1 VNAIRATQSVVVTP
15 DGDGVVSHVGSLLV
29 AELADRLGFTRAAS
43 VAMQG
48 GTKRSRR
55 HDPGVVLTQLAVTLV
70 DGGDCLSDLA
80 ILRNQPQLFGEV
92 ASHPTAWRVISSG
105 WARRATETARR
116 EAREAAW
123 KAGAAPES
131 VTLDFD
137 ATLVTAHSEKEDAA
151 PNYKHGFGFH
161 PLLVFLDE
169 TEEALAGMLRPGNA
183 GANNALDHEVLLDQA
198 ISQLP
203 AQWRLGHRPGD
214 DAALVVHQ
222 VLVRSDSA
230 GASHGFVDACAE
242 RNIEVSIGMAID
254 ARVREA
260 LLLAQEEDWV
270 RAIEANGEFRDGAWV
285 TELTGLIDLS
295 RWGDGVRL
303 ICRRERPHPGAQ
315 LSLFDTLEGYRH
327 QCFLTTS
334 QGDIATLE
342 LRHRGHARVE
352 DRIRAAKD
360 MGLRNLPF
368 RDVASNEAWVEL
380 VLAAMDL
387 VAWTKS
393 LCLDGELRRA
403 EPKRLRF
410 ALLHVGARV
419 VRTGRRTVLRL
430 QRTWPWAE
438 ALASAFRRLRRMH
451 PPRRSELHS
460 IV

>member
-1 VNAIRATQSVVVTP
+1 
-15 DGDGVVSHVGSLLV
+15 
-29 AELADRLGFTRAAS
+29 
-43 VAMQG
+43 M
-48 GTKRSRR
+48 
-55 HDPGVVLTQLAVTLV
+55 
-70 DGGDCLSDLA
+70 
-80 ILRNQPQLFGEV
+80 
-92 ASHPTAWRVISSG
+92 
-105 WARRATETARR
+105 
-116 EAREAAW
+116 
-123 KAGAAPES
+123 
-131 VTLDFD
+131 
-137 ATLVTAHSEKEDAA
+137 
-151 PNYKHGFGFH
+151 
-161 PLLVFLDE
+161 FLDE

-183 GANNALDHEVLLDQA
+183 GANNALDHEVLLDRA

-203 AQWRLGHRPGD
+203 EQWRRGHRPGD
-214 DAALVVHQ
+214 EIELVVHP

-230 GASHGFVDACAE
+230 GASHDFVDACAE

-260 LLLAQEEDWV
+260 LLLVQEEDWV
-270 RAIEANGEFRDGAWV
+270 QAIETNGEFRDGAWV

-295 RWGDGVRL
+295 AWGDGVRL

-327 QCFLTTS
+327 QCFLTTTP
-334 QGDIATLE
+334 GDIATLE

-393 LCLDGELRRA
+393 LCLEGELRRA

-410 ALLHVGARV
+410 ALLHVAARV
-419 VRTGRRTVLRL
+419 VRTGRRIVLRL
-430 QRTWPWAE
+430 QRAWPWVDE
-438 ALASAFRRLRRMH
+438 LAAGFARVRQLGRAT
-451 PPRRSELHS
+451 
-460 IV
+460 

>member
-1 VNAIRATQSVVVTP
+1 MNAIRAAQRVAVTP
-15 DGDGVVSHVGSLLV
+15 DGDGVVSHAGSLLV

-43 VAMQG
+43 VAIQR

-55 HDPGVVLTQLAVTLV
+55 HDPGVLLTQLAVTLV
-70 DGGDCLSDLA
+70 DGGDCLSDLS

-105 WARRATETARR
+105 WARQAIEAARR
-116 EAREAAW
+116 EARKAAW
-123 KAGAAPES
+123 AAGAAPES

-137 ATLVTAHSEKEDAA
+137 ATLVTSHSEKEDAA

-161 PLLVFLDE
+161 PLMVFLDE

-183 GANNALDHEVLLDQA
+183 GANNAFDHEVLLDQA

-203 AQWRLGHRPGD
+203 DQWRLGHRPGD
-214 DAALVVHQ
+214 DADLVVHQ

-230 GASHGFVDACAE
+230 GASHDFVDACAE
-242 RNIEVSIGMAID
+242 RNTEVSIGMAID
-254 ARVREA
+254 SRVREA
-260 LLLAQEEDWV
+260 LLLAQEEDWE
-270 RAIEANGEFRDGAWV
+270 RAIETNGELRDGAWV
-285 TELTGLIDLS
+285 TELTGLVDLS
-295 RWGDGVRL
+295 GWGDDVRL

-334 QGDIATLE
+334 EGDIAELE

-368 RDVASNEAWVEL
+368 RDVVSNEAWVEI

-393 LCLDGELRRA
+393 LCLEGELRRA

-410 ALLHVGARV
+410 ALLHVAARV
-419 VRTGRRTVLRL
+419 VRTGRQIVVRL
-430 QRTWPWAE
+430 ERSWPWAD
-438 ALASAFRRLRRMH
+438 ALAAAFKRI
-451 PPRRSELHS
+451 RSWRT
-460 IV
+460 